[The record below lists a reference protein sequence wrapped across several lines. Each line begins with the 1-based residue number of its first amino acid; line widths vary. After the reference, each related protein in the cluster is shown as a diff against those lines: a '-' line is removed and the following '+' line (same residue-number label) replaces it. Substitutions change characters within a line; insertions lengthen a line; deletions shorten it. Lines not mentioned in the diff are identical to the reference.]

1 MIPAVSKP
9 ILAALAVVAAV
20 ATTTPPA
27 SAQQAIAPGGVLTG
41 ELHAMR
47 SRDPSG
53 KHVNSF
59 QLVSPPRR
67 LPGPNGLCNLETG
80 PETFQIVT
88 AGETEARQLKAYVGK
103 QVSIRATEMSCA
115 QLAGQM
121 SDAIV
126 SKWSLVSSH

>member
-1 MIPAVSKP
+1 MLVLLP
-9 ILAALAVVAAV
+9 ALAIA
-20 ATTTPPA
+20 PLPA
-27 SAQQAIAPGGVLTG
+27 FAQQAIASGGVLTG

-47 SRDPSG
+47 SRDASG

-59 QLVSPPRR
+59 QLVSTPRR
-67 LPGPNGLCNLETG
+67 LPPPDGLCNLETG

-88 AGETEARQLKAYVGK
+88 AGETEAKALKAYVGK
-103 QVSIRATEMSCA
+103 QVSIRADQMSCA

-126 SKWSLVSSH
+126 SKWSLVTSH

>member
-1 MIPAVSKP
+1 MIRSVSRPLVAVLVLLP
-9 ILAALAVVAAV
+9 ALAIA
-20 ATTTPPA
+20 PLPA
-27 SAQQAIAPGGVLTG
+27 FAQQAIASGGVLTG

-47 SRDPSG
+47 SRDASG

-67 LPGPNGLCNLETG
+67 LPPPDGLCNLETG

-88 AGETEARQLKAYVGK
+88 AGETEAKALKAYVGK
-103 QVSIRATEMSCA
+103 QVSIRADQMSCA

-126 SKWSLVSSH
+126 SKWSLVTSH